1 MKSGNVVLGVMAG
14 IAAGAAIG
22 ILFAPKKGSKT
33 RKLIA
38 RKGEDFADAIK
49 EKINAVLIDIN
60 EQCEHFCQ
68 EAEFIVAKGKIKI
81 EEAKNE
87 AEHVIV

>member
-1 MKSGNVVLGVMAG
+1 MKSGKVVLGVMAG
-14 IAAGAAIG
+14 VAAGAAIG

-49 EKINAVLIDIN
+49 EKVDAVLVDIN
-60 EQCEHFCQ
+60 KQCDKFCND
-68 EAEFIVAKGKIKI
+68 AEFIVAKGKIKI
-81 EEAKNE
+81 EEAKNDVE
-87 AEHVIV
+87 QVIV

>member
-14 IAAGAAIG
+14 IAAGAVIG
-22 ILFAPKKGSKT
+22 VLFAPKKGSKT

-38 RKGEDFADAIK
+38 RKGEDFAESIK
-49 EKINAVLIDIN
+49 EKINEVLVEIN
-60 EQCEHFCQ
+60 EQCESFCH
-68 EAEFIVAKGKIKI
+68 EAEFIVTKGKIKI

-87 AEHVIV
+87 VEHAIV